1 MLLHIDGEVVEIR
14 PSEHFE
20 SNTMIESRYLELV
33 NNPVEKKKKKG
44 RPQKKSPEHKPKI
57 EETNGKRSS
66 TESRP

>member
-20 SNTMIESRYLELV
+20 SNTMIESRYLELISK
-33 NNPVEKKKKKG
+33 PAQKKKKG
-44 RPQKKSPEHKPKI
+44 RPAKKEAQSKTFI
-57 EETNGKRSS
+57 EESHGKRSS